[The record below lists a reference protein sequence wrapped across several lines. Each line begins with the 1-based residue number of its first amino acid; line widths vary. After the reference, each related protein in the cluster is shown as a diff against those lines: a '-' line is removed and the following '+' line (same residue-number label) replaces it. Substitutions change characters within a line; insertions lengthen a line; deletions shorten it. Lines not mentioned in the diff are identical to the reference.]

1 MLRAYI
7 GRRALPRLAFQSPHI
22 LRQRVT
28 TRHFSAQYKYPYGQ
42 LPPVRILGPALWCVT
57 VVGTI
62 YLGLAAFEVR
72 QDVKKFAKYGW
83 KSSPD
88 TYDDLAASRK
98 RLVRSGASQG
108 PVRGSPLDIWSG
120 LPETEKVLYGNIA
133 LNTSIY
139 AICALPSAWA
149 LETHLVHA
157 PVRSLNYT
165 MLTSMFGHVS
175 AMHLLFNMYC
185 LYSFGSDVARTPTFQ
200 SSGSHLAAFY
210 LSSGILS
217 SMGAQIEAIVPSRR
231 FISGKG
237 ASGAIM
243 ALIGV
248 FAMSYPNAQI
258 GIILLP
264 GSVDAQLG
272 LSLIAAFE
280 TYGLIFGIPFLRW
293 GHSVH
298 LAGLAV
304 GVAYAHFGGQ
314 GQIWNAARR
323 VAFNQMRRLN
333 MV

>member
-7 GRRALPRLAFQSPHI
+7 GRRGLPRLAFQPPHN

-28 TRHFSAQYKYPYGQ
+28 TRHFSAQYMYPYGQ

-72 QDVKKFAKYGW
+72 QDVKNFAKYGW

-165 MLTSMFGHVS
+165 MLT
-175 AMHLLFNMYC
+175 
-185 LYSFGSDVARTPTFQ
+185 SFGSDVARTPTFQ